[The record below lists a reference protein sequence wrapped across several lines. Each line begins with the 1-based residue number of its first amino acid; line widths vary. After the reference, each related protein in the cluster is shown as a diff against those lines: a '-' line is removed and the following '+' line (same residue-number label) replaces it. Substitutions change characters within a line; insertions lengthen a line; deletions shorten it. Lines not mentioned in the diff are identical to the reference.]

1 MSLAQLTPK
10 QRLVMDALNASPAP
24 LSAYT
29 LLDHLR
35 DQGFRAPLQVYR
47 ALEKLVELGMVHRLE
62 SLNAFMACQHQSCEA
77 ENGDSVLFAICG
89 TCKSVEELTSL
100 RLEQTIQE
108 LAGVAGFTLK
118 SSVIELRGT
127 CNQCQQA

>member
-1 MSLAQLTPK
+1 
-10 QRLVMDALNASPAP
+10 MDALNASPAP

>member
-127 CNQCQQA
+127 CNHCRQA

>member
-1 MSLAQLTPK
+1 
-10 QRLVMDALNASPAP
+10 MDALTASPAP

-35 DQGFRAPLQVYR
+35 DDGFRAPLQVYR
-47 ALEKLVELGMVHRLE
+47 ALEKLVDLGMVHRLE

-89 TCKSVEELTSL
+89 TCKTVRELTSAK
-100 RLEQTIQE
+100 LESIIRE
-108 LAGVAGFTLK
+108 LSDEAGFALK
-118 SSVIELRGT
+118 TSVIELRGV
-127 CNQCQQA
+127 CNQCRQA